1 MAKNTIA
8 YYTKSGR
15 VSSNN
20 VLNSTP
26 VTIFAAGTEGSKIL
40 AINAVNINN
49 VTILTLRVDDGNGN
63 ISVIA
68 VLPGLI
74 LETNGDVFDYIPL
87 PLTGSGSK
95 YMNLEAGSTITAS
108 LSGAGAITA
117 VVSVYG
123 EDY

>member
-20 VLNSTP
+20 VPNSTP
-26 VTIFAAGTEGSKIL
+26 VTIFAAGPEGSKIL
-40 AINAVNINN
+40 AINAVAINN
-49 VTILTLRVDDGNGN
+49 VSTLTLRVDDGDGN
-63 ISVIA
+63 ISVLA

-74 LETNGDVFDYIPL
+74 LESNGDVFDYIPL

-95 YMNLEAGSTITAS
+95 YMNLEAGSTITAGV
-108 LSGAGAITA
+108 SGSSPITA
-117 VVSVYG
+117 TVSVYG

>member
-49 VTILTLRVDDGNGN
+49 VTTLTLRVDDGNGN

-68 VLPGLI
+68 VLPGLV
-74 LETNGDVFDYIPL
+74 LESNGDVFNYIPL

-95 YMNLEAGSTITAS
+95 YMNLEAGSTITAAIT
-108 LSGAGAITA
+108 GNAPITA

>member
-20 VLNSTP
+20 VINTTP
-26 VTIFAAGTEGSKIL
+26 VTVFAAGTEGSKIL
-40 AINAVNINN
+40 AINVVSSTNVNIL
-49 VTILTLRVDDGNGN
+49 TIRVDDGNGN
-63 ISVIA
+63 VTVIA
-68 VLPGLI
+68 ILPGLVI
-74 LETNGDVFDYIPL
+74 EANGDVFNFIAL

-108 LSGAGAITA
+108 IGGNSPLSAT
-117 VVSVYG
+117 VSVYG

>member
-40 AINAVNINN
+40 AINVVSENN
-49 VTILTLRVDDGNGN
+49 VNNLTIRVDDGSN

-68 VLPGLI
+68 VLPGVVI
-74 LETNGDVFDYIPL
+74 AANGDVFNFIPL

-108 LSGAGAITA
+108 ISGTSPLSAT
-117 VVSVYG
+117 VSVYG